1 MANKFIYYTCKQQ
14 KLQQRGNTMKK
25 LLIILATMILV
36 GCAENGV
43 SAVSTNGCHEETITY
58 NEVCKGE
65 NYDPSAC
72 WQLESSNV
80 SSMTIEVC
88 E

>member
-1 MANKFIYYTCKQQ
+1 
-14 KLQQRGNTMKK
+14 MKK

-43 SAVSTNGCHEETITY
+43 SAVSTNGCHEETITRD
-58 NEVCKGE
+58 EVCGD
-65 NYDPSAC
+65 NYDANAC
-72 WQLESSNV
+72 WQLNNANV

>member
-1 MANKFIYYTCKQQ
+1 
-14 KLQQRGNTMKK
+14 MKK

-43 SAVSTNGCHEETITY
+43 SAVSTNGCHEETVHY
-58 NEVCKGE
+58 NDVCVGE
-65 NYDPSAC
+65 NYDANAC
-72 WQLESSNV
+72 YQVETAMQLKGETSI
-80 SSMTIEVC
+80 TIEVC

>member
-1 MANKFIYYTCKQQ
+1 
-14 KLQQRGNTMKK
+14 MKK

-43 SAVSTNGCHEETITY
+43 SAVSTNGCHEETITRAVVCDGW
-58 NEVCKGE
+58 NEK
-65 NYDPSAC
+65 YDANAC
-72 WQLESSNV
+72 WQLDNANV

>member
-1 MANKFIYYTCKQQ
+1 
-14 KLQQRGNTMKK
+14 MKK

-43 SAVSTNGCHEETITY
+43 SAVSTNGCHEETVHY
-58 NEVCKGE
+58 NEVCDWTNSKYDANACYQVETAMQLKGE
-65 NYDPSAC
+65 TSI
-72 WQLESSNV
+72 
-80 SSMTIEVC
+80 TIEVC

>member
-1 MANKFIYYTCKQQ
+1 
-14 KLQQRGNTMKK
+14 MKK

-43 SAVSTNGCHEETITY
+43 SAVSTNGCHEETITRDVVCDGW
-58 NEVCKGE
+58 NEK
-65 NYDPSAC
+65 YDANAC
-72 WQLESSNV
+72 WQLDNANV

>member
-1 MANKFIYYTCKQQ
+1 
-14 KLQQRGNTMKK
+14 MKK

-43 SAVSTNGCHEETITY
+43 SAVSNNGCHEETISQDV
-58 NEVCKGE
+58 VCDIWSDKHDMGL
-65 NYDPSAC
+65 C
-72 WQLESSNV
+72 GQLQNWNMWST
-80 SSMTIEVC
+80 TIEVC

>member
-1 MANKFIYYTCKQQ
+1 
-14 KLQQRGNTMKK
+14 MKK

-43 SAVSTNGCHEETITY
+43 SAVSTNGCHEETVHY
-58 NEVCKGE
+58 NEVCDWTNSKYDASACYQVETAMQLKGE
-65 NYDPSAC
+65 TSI
-72 WQLESSNV
+72 
-80 SSMTIEVC
+80 TIEVC

>member
-1 MANKFIYYTCKQQ
+1 
-14 KLQQRGNTMKK
+14 MKK

-43 SAVSTNGCHEETITY
+43 SAVSTNGCHEETVHY
-58 NEVCKGE
+58 NEVCDWTNSK
-65 NYDPSAC
+65 YDVNTCEILMSKM
-72 WQLESSNV
+72 SVNDGSDF
-80 SSMTIEVC
+80 STTIEVC

>member
-1 MANKFIYYTCKQQ
+1 
-14 KLQQRGNTMKK
+14 MKK

-43 SAVSTNGCHEETITY
+43 SAVSTNGCHEETITRDVVCDSW
-58 NEVCKGE
+58 NEKSDMGLCV
-65 NYDPSAC
+65 
-72 WQLESSNV
+72 QMESFNMWST
-80 SSMTIEVC
+80 TIEVC